1 MTIPPEMLDL
11 ARRLLACEAV
21 AGKPSSTESAAVL
34 VYEKLRYSLCTF
46 AGVAGFQLLATRAL
60 ALARTKAPNLSAVH
74 VTADGFL
81 QGLGELAPRMNEPRM
96 NEPQMNQDQDG
107 QGAVILIAQLL
118 GLLCT
123 FIGAALTLQLVQS
136 VWPDAAPMI
145 AISETGR
152 DE

>member
-11 ARRLLACEAV
+11 ARRLLAFEAV
-21 AGKPSSTESAAVL
+21 AGKPSESAEAAAVL
-34 VYEKLRYSLCTF
+34 VYEKLRYSLSTF
-46 AGVAGFQLLATRAL
+46 AGVAGFQLLASRAL
-60 ALARTKAPNLSAVH
+60 ALARTKAPNLSAVQ

-81 QGLGELAPRMNEPRM
+81 QGLGELEPR
-96 NEPQMNQDQDG
+96 MNQDQDG

-123 FIGAALTLQLVQS
+123 FIGAALTLQLVQD
-136 VWPDAAPMI
+136 VWPDAAPTI

-152 DE
+152 DG